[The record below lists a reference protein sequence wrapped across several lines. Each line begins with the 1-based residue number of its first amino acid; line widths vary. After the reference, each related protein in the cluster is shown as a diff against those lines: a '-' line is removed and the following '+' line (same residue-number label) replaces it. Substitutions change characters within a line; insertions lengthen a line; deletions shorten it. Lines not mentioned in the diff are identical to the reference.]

1 MPIQQLPPQLVNQIA
16 AGEVVERPASVVKE
30 LIENSLD
37 AGASHVWVDVEQGGL
52 RRLKIRDD
60 GCGIYCEELNLAL
73 SRHATSKISSLDDLE
88 QVCSLGFR
96 GEALPSIASVSRMV
110 LSSRTEEEDSGW
122 LIRSEGDERHA
133 EPEPCAH
140 PVGTTLDIRDLF
152 FNVPA
157 RRKFL
162 RTERTE
168 FNHIEQLIRRIALS
182 RFEVGF
188 ELSHNQRVIHNLS
201 PAHERVEQE
210 KRLAKICGDTFVEQS
225 AYIDHGQGGLRIWG
239 WMGLPTFSRSQADMQ
254 FFYVNRRM
262 VRDKVISHAVR
273 QAYQDVL
280 FHGRHP
286 AYVLYF
292 ELDPALV
299 DVNAH
304 PTKHEVRF
312 RESRGVHDFLYRS
325 LHKAIAGLKPASQ
338 ENPAANVFTGNTAS
352 GSGMPFSNPM
362 GNLPPSRPEQRIQ
375 EEMSVYASMA
385 DAQVSDV
392 AQASLEPAIQ
402 PDAEQGEHP
411 LGYALAQLHGIYIL
425 AQNQAGLVL
434 VDMHAAH
441 ERITYE
447 RLKQAWEAGGISSQ
461 PLLMPMSINI
471 SRSEADAAME
481 HQAMFQ
487 ELGIELDRLDEQS
500 LAIRAVP
507 ILLNRDK
514 AEALVRDVLSD
525 LITHGQSSRIR
536 EAMNEVLA
544 TMACHGSVRANRQ
557 MTVPEMNALLRDME
571 RTERSGQCNHG
582 RPTWVQLNVDQ
593 LDKLFLRGQ

>member
-1 MPIQQLPPQLVNQIA
+1 VPIQQLPPQLVNQIA
-16 AGEVVERPASVVKE
+16 AGEVVERPASVAKE

-37 AGASHVWVDVEQGGL
+37 AGARHVWIDVEQGGL

-60 GCGIYCEELNLAL
+60 GYGIPREELNLAL

-88 QVCSLGFR
+88 HVCSLGFR

-110 LSSRTEEEDSGW
+110 LSSRTEEEESGW
-122 LIRSEGDERHA
+122 SIRGEGDDQHA
-133 EPEPCAH
+133 EPEPSAH

-168 FNHIEQLIRRIALS
+168 FNHIEQLIKRIALS
-182 RFEVGF
+182 RFEVAI
-188 ELSHNQRVIHNLS
+188 ELRHNQRVIHSL
-201 PAHERVEQE
+201 PAAHERMEQE
-210 KRLAKICGDTFVEQS
+210 KRLAKICGDAFVEQS
-225 AYIDHGQGGLRIWG
+225 VFIDHGQGGLRIWG

-254 FFYVNRRM
+254 YFYVNGRM
-262 VRDKVISHAVR
+262 VRDKVIAHAVR

-286 AYVLYF
+286 AYVLFF

-325 LHKAIAGLKPASQ
+325 LHQAIAALKPSTQ
-338 ENPAANVFTGNTAS
+338 DNPASSVFPAGGAQEINH
-352 GSGMPFSNPM
+352 PFQDAM
-362 GNLPPSRPEQRIQ
+362 GNLATARPEQRIQ
-375 EEMSVYASMA
+375 EEMAVYATMA
-385 DAQVSDV
+385 EPGPIDAGVLLND
-392 AQASLEPAIQ
+392 QATQFEPEA
-402 PDAEQGEHP
+402 GEHP
-411 LGYALAQLHGIYIL
+411 LGYALAQLHGIYVL
-425 AQNQAGLVL
+425 AQNQTGLVL

-447 RLKQAWEAGGISSQ
+447 RLKQSWQAGGIASQ
-461 PLLMPMSINI
+461 PLLMPMTIAVSQG
-471 SRSEADAAME
+471 EAEAAME
-481 HQAMFQ
+481 HQAMFH
-487 ELGIELDRLDEQS
+487 ELGIELDRIDEQS
-500 LAIRAVP
+500 LAIRTVP
-507 ILLNRDK
+507 VILNRDR
-514 AEALVRDVLSD
+514 AEGLVRDVLAD
-525 LITHGQSSRIR
+525 LMAHGQSSRIK

-544 TMACHGSVRANRQ
+544 TMACHGSIRANRQ

-582 RPTWVQLNVDQ
+582 RPTWVQLSVDQ